1 MRTKLLLLVTAAL
14 TIQTLAACQTTS
26 RASAS
31 EIREAVEPVEQVAA
45 RVKAEVCRGQAPEKI
60 TAEVYNG
67 WPTSAQVYF
76 TNRLAQYK
84 AGCVD

>member
-1 MRTKLLLLVTAAL
+1 MKPLKLAVLTCIILLP
-14 TIQTLAACQTTS
+14 ISCQS
-26 RASAS
+26 PYKPSAS

-45 RVKAEVCRGQAPEKI
+45 RVKAEVCRGQAPERI
-60 TAEVYNG
+60 EAETYNG

-76 TNRLAQYK
+76 TNRLSQYK

>member
-1 MRTKLLLLVTAAL
+1 MQTKPLKLAALAL
-14 TIQTLAACQTTS
+14 TIPLLTACLTNS
-26 RASAS
+26 NPSPS

-45 RVKAEVCRGQAPEKI
+45 RVKAEVCRGQAPERI
-60 TAEVYNG
+60 EAETYNG

-76 TNRLAQYK
+76 TNRLSQYK

>member
-1 MRTKLLLLVTAAL
+1 MQTRPLKLAALAL
-14 TIQTLAACQTTS
+14 TILTLQACQTNLNP
-26 RASAS
+26 SAS

-45 RVKAEVCRGQAPEKI
+45 RVKAEVCRGQAPERI
-60 TAEVYNG
+60 EAETYNG

-76 TNRLAQYK
+76 TNRLQQYK

>member
-1 MRTKLLLLVTAAL
+1 MLTTPLKLAMMASISLLLMS
-14 TIQTLAACQTTS
+14 CQS
-26 RASAS
+26 NFKPSAS

-60 TAEVYNG
+60 EAETYNG

>member
-1 MRTKLLLLVTAAL
+1 MQMRPLKLAAL
-14 TIQTLAACQTTS
+14 VLTILTLQACQTNS
-26 RASAS
+26 DPSAS
-31 EIREAVEPVEQVAA
+31 EIRDAVEPVEQVAA

-60 TAEVYNG
+60 DAETYNG

-76 TNRLAQYK
+76 TNRLQQYK

>member
-1 MRTKLLLLVTAAL
+1 MQLKPLKPATLAFTILLLT
-14 TIQTLAACQTTS
+14 ACQTTS
-26 RASAS
+26 DPSAS

-45 RVKAEVCRGQAPEKI
+45 RVKAEVCRGQTPEKI
-60 TAEVYNG
+60 DAETYNL
-67 WPTSAQVYF
+67 WPSSAQQWF

>member
-1 MRTKLLLLVTAAL
+1 MLTTPLKLAAL
-14 TIQTLAACQTTS
+14 TFTTLLLTACLQTS
-26 RASAS
+26 KPSPS

-45 RVKAEVCRGQAPEKI
+45 RVKAEVCRGQAPERI
-60 TAEVYNG
+60 EAETYNG

>member
-1 MRTKLLLLVTAAL
+1 MLTTPLKLAAL
-14 TIQTLAACQTTS
+14 TCTILLLPSCQTTS

-31 EIREAVEPVEQVAA
+31 EIREAVEPVEAVAA
-45 RVKAEVCRGQAPEKI
+45 RVKAEVCRGQAPERI
-60 TAEVYNG
+60 EAETYNG